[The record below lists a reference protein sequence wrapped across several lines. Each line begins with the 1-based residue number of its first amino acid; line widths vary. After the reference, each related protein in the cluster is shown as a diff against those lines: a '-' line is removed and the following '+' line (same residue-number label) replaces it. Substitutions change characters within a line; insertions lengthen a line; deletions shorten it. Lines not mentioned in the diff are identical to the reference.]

1 MSQEKAQLIAP
12 IGIMTVSGMTATG
25 VITASSFTGNV
36 VGSAKSLVNGTDVTA
51 GVVTGT
57 SFVGNLTGNIQ
68 RLADS
73 APNIN
78 VGVTTATSFVGNL
91 TGSVTDLTS
100 QPAITVGLVTATSLS
115 GPITGNVTGNVVGDV
130 TGNVT
135 GTISGNVT
143 GDVTGNATG
152 AAGGLGVNYN
162 GGWTGAG
169 TSQVRAG
176 VVTATFFHGDGSNL
190 EGVSSGPVSQQAI
203 GTTYEIDVTN
213 DGSSNYTLSGTD
225 RNGTVSGSDP
235 TVTVEVGDT
244 LNFVVDASGHPFYIR
259 VSDGGANVSTP
270 AATNQGAQSGTV
282 SWTPNTAGTYYY
294 QCGNHAGML
303 GTITVSATTTVDLS
317 LGNVIYYTQTNDTTV
332 SFANTANG
340 NVYFIRTKDDNT
352 TARTITW
359 PASIDWDGGNA
370 PTLIQDN
377 PRSTDAQVFLLVTRD
392 MGLNWYGKE
401 VVRHDPQS
409 FSLWSWGHTEYGQLG
424 HNQSGAGGGVQALSS
439 PTQVGTNTNW
449 KTVGTSGWSVW
460 ENYVTYGIK
469 TNGTLWGWGRNNHG
483 MLGLGNLTN
492 YSSPMQIGTNTTW
505 RNIAVGYLVGLA
517 TKTDGSLWSWGYNG
531 NGQLGLNQKGP
542 ANRRSSP
549 TQISGTTWT
558 RGHGGA
564 SMNFGVKTNGT
575 LWAWGNN
582 GTGMA
587 GQNSISTPRYSSP
600 TQIPGTTWDDG
611 EYKIDSGDGQ
621 LGAIKT
627 DGTLWTWGDNASG
640 ILGQGQDPGEFNYRS
655 SPTQVGT
662 DTTWNIINFG
672 KTHAGAIKTDGTL
685 WVWGI
690 QNETGV
696 LGLNQSGTE
705 GVMRLSSPTQVGTD
719 TTWSNVFAGSNATY
733 GTKTDNTLWAWGYN
747 QFGALGLNQD
757 GGETIKL
764 SSPTQIPGTNWG
776 GKMQISRAGG
786 TALQIDS

>member
-36 VGSAKSLVNGTDVTA
+36 VGAAKSLVNGTDVTA

-100 QPAITVGLVTATSLS
+100 QPAITVGLVTASSLS
-115 GPITGNVTGNVVGDV
+115 GPITGNIVGDV

-135 GTISGNVT
+135 GNIVGDVT
-143 GDVTGNATG
+143 GNVTGNATG
-152 AAGGLGVNYN
+152 TSGGLGVNYN

-176 VVTATFFHGDGSNL
+176 VVTATSFYGDGSNL

-203 GTTYEIDVTN
+203 GTTYSIDVTSPA
-213 DGSSNYTLSGTD
+213 GGNYTLSGTD

-270 AATNQGAQSGTV
+270 AATNQGATDGTV

-303 GTITVSATTTVDLS
+303 GTITVNATTTVDLS

-359 PASIDWDGGNA
+359 PATIDWDGGNA

-377 PRSTDAQVFLLVTRD
+377 PRTTDAQVFLLITRD
-392 MGLNWYGKE
+392 MGLTWYGKE

-409 FSLWSWGHTEYGQLG
+409 FSLFSWGWTQYGQLG
-424 HNQSGAGGGVQALSS
+424 HNQSVAGGGVEELSS
-439 PTQVGTNTNW
+439 PTQIGTNTNW
-449 KTVGTSGWSVW
+449 KTLGTSGWSVG
-460 ENYVTYGIK
+460 ENEVTYGIK
-469 TNGTLWGWGRNNHG
+469 TNGTLWAWGRNNHG
-483 MLGLGNLTN
+483 MLGLGNLTER
-492 YSSPMQIGTNTTW
+492 SSPMQIGTDTTW
-505 RNIAVGYLVGLA
+505 RNVAVGQIVGLA
-517 TKTDGSLWSWGYNG
+517 TKTDGTLWSWGYNG
-531 NGQLGLNQKGP
+531 NGSLGLNQAGP

-549 TQISGTTWT
+549 TQIAGTTWS
-558 RGHGGA
+558 RAHGGYA
-564 SMNFGVKTNGT
+564 GNTAVKTDGT

-582 GTGMA
+582 GTGMC
-587 GQNSISTPRYSSP
+587 GQNSGTPRFSSP
-600 TQIPGTTWDDG
+600 VQIPGTWDDG
-611 EYKIDSGDGQ
+611 EYKVDASE
-621 LGAIKT
+621 GAIGGIKAN
-627 DGTLWTWGDNASG
+627 GTLWTWGGNESG
-640 ILGQGQDPGEFNYRS
+640 ISGRNDDSSNAFRS
-655 SPTQVGT
+655 SPVQVGS
-662 DTTWNIINFG
+662 DATWDILNMG
-672 KTHAGAIKTDGTL
+672 KNHAGAIKTDGTL
-685 WVWGI
+685 WVWGLA
-690 QNETGV
+690 NETGC
-696 LGLNQSGTE
+696 LGLNE
-705 GVMRLSSPTQVGTD
+705 GGVVRYSSPVQVPG
-719 TTWSNVFAGSNATY
+719 TTWSNVFAGGTRTLA
-733 GTKTDNTLWAWGYN
+733 TKTDNTLWAWGWN
-747 QFGALGLNQD
+747 NKGGLGLNQAPAQL
-757 GGETIKL
+757 ESL
-764 SSPTQIPGTNWG
+764 SSPTQIPGTSWEKVQLTAYG
-776 GKMQISRAGG
+776 ATVTQIAG
-786 TALQIDS
+786 